1 MIKKYTING
10 KVVSELDFRDSLKQD
25 QILDQDFRDQVD
37 KEIDLYEFNNSLDYY
52 VESGL
57 DQWLYDIEIMGDFE
71 FNGNKYDIK
80 GDQE

>member
-80 GDQE
+80 GDQ

>member
-57 DQWLYDIEIMGDFE
+57 DQWLYDIEIIGDFE

-80 GDQE
+80 GDQ